1 MKLRKIEINGFGKI
15 VNRSWEFSPNFN
27 LIYGKNEAG
36 KSTLQKSL
44 LAGLY
49 GFFDD
54 GSITASKRATMTSL
68 QPWDANAAFGLS
80 LIFETEDGKAYRAE
94 RSFSPKAETNLY
106 DLKTGKVINSNYRS
120 STQGRIYF
128 AEEILGV
135 SRDVFENSSLVRQ
148 SELAALEQS
157 ASAITDTLLR
167 LSASGTQESTSTQAK
182 EIIET
187 ILKEQIGTL
196 RSRNKPLP
204 EAQKRLVVLNSL
216 LSELHAEYQVL
227 QNQMHELAQA
237 EESFVQIQQE
247 KDKAE
252 YLLLLEQKNSIIRQ
266 QQAAQQADKDVDVLK
281 TAVAQLE
288 KWAKFPIDTKNR
300 IQKLIIELEKE
311 TEDLSTSETKLL
323 ALNEQIG
330 ALVKHLKNAYQ
341 IIGRERNFD
350 SPPQIGHPI
359 SLDNIKALNK
369 WLENEISE
377 INHTLKQKEIQL
389 ASDNAEINAFDIDD
403 DELLT
408 DKKNLEKA
416 ELDHAHAKKSVNEL
430 ELSFAQAGLP
440 VTNWDIALQEAK
452 SLMDK
457 WQDWQSFP
465 IHLRDELL
473 KLSAQYNSLLGSQSI
488 DASNVLALETT
499 LEDIRSGIEANKKII
514 VDLEKFR
521 NIPHQEKSRVAE
533 IANQIEEARTLVV
546 EKGRKFELANSEYQI
561 FENAIL
567 DEKQTSLD
575 FSKLEADDIHRL
587 QQKWQSSSQKLKFAE
602 NQYEQALAAW
612 KKVGMSSEEFLR
624 LEEFVRDVESGKRPA
639 PKPRRGCRSL
649 LVFSQAPSENQAPT
663 EITIYSQVRPIYA
676 EYIKAKSEAENDSAQ
691 FNMVNDEIRKV
702 LDVPSHDEIED
713 GIFAKV
719 LKKISLAQKNMAE
732 LEHRRQIKDAYEV
745 ELKQAED
752 RLQIVVAR
760 LENEIRSFGI
770 EGLNIDEL
778 VQGFIWACENK
789 EKLLD
794 KEKE

>member
-1 MKLRKIEINGFGKI
+1 
-15 VNRSWEFSPNFN
+15 V
-27 LIYGKNEAG
+27 
-36 KSTLQKSL
+36 
-44 LAGLY
+44 
-49 GFFDD
+49 
-54 GSITASKRATMTSL
+54 
-68 QPWDANAAFGLS
+68 
-80 LIFETEDGKAYRAE
+80 
-94 RSFSPKAETNLY
+94 
-106 DLKTGKVINSNYRS
+106 
-120 STQGRIYF
+120 
-128 AEEILGV
+128 
-135 SRDVFENSSLVRQ
+135 
-148 SELAALEQS
+148 
-157 ASAITDTLLR
+157 
-167 LSASGTQESTSTQAK
+167 ES
-182 EIIET
+182 
-187 ILKEQIGTL
+187 
-196 RSRNKPLP
+196 
-204 EAQKRLVVLNSL
+204 
-216 LSELHAEYQVL
+216 
-227 QNQMHELAQA
+227 
-237 EESFVQIQQE
+237 
-247 KDKAE
+247 
-252 YLLLLEQKNSIIRQ
+252 LLLEQKNSIIRQ